1 MLFSEK
7 KIILKDGSEAVLRSP
22 TKADAADMARFVKS
36 IASETDFTLRTPE
49 EYAALTV
56 EAEATSIEKI
66 NASQNVTSII
76 CTLDGRL
83 CANCNLQL
91 NLKTKIRHRA
101 SIGIAVYKEFW
112 GRGIGGAMIDE
123 MIALAKKLGVTQL
136 ELTVMGSNSRAI
148 SLYERKG
155 FSAVAVLPNAYR
167 TSDGQFLSQ
176 ITMIRAI

>member
-1 MLFSEK
+1 MLFPEK
-7 KIILKDGSEAVLRSP
+7 RIILKDGSEAVLRSP
-22 TKADAADMARFVKS
+22 NKSDAADMAQFVRA
-36 IASETDFTLRTPE
+36 IAAETDFTLRTPE
-49 EYAALTV
+49 EYDRLTI
-56 EAEATSIEKI
+56 EAEATSIERI
-66 NASQNVTSII
+66 NASKNVTSII

-123 MIALAKKLGVTQL
+123 MIALARKNEVTQL
-136 ELTVMGSNSRAI
+136 ELTVMEGNSRAI

-155 FSAVAVLPNAYR
+155 FSAVATLPNAYR
-167 TSDGQFLSQ
+167 TADGRMVSQ
-176 ITMIRAI
+176 ITMIKPI

>member
-1 MLFSEK
+1 MLFHEK
-7 KIILKDGSEAVLRSP
+7 RIILKDGSEAVLRSP
-22 TKADAADMARFVKS
+22 DKSDAEAMTSFVKA
-36 IASETDFTLRTPE
+36 IATETDFTLRTPE
-49 EYAALTV
+49 EYDRLTP
-56 EAEATSIEKI
+56 EAEATSIERI
-66 NASQNVTSII
+66 NASKNVTSII

-101 SIGIAVYKEFW
+101 TIGIAVYKEFW

-136 ELTVMGSNSRAI
+136 ELTVMESNSRAI

-155 FSAVAVLPNAYR
+155 FTAVATLPNAYR
-167 TSDGQFLSQ
+167 TPDGQFFSQ
-176 ITMIRAI
+176 ITMIKAI